1 MIEHIRG
8 LAIFAKVA
16 QTGSFRG
23 AARALSISPSVV
35 SQQIATLEAR
45 LGVALVYRSTR
56 VLSLTS
62 DGEALLASAQAVV
75 REAEN
80 GLSRFSQ
87 VAAGPVGELNIT
99 LPEVMSLS
107 PMTDMLAAF
116 SAMYPGIV
124 LNAAFSDTQLNPI
137 REGYDLAIRVGWLER
152 SALKSRKFGEIARVL
167 VASKNYLKGRKAPSS
182 PQDLNEWDFIRFN
195 AVTGFPVMRRHGHN
209 PVTVSMNSRIS
220 VSNAIAAYRFA
231 CADSGVTVALDFLA
245 RDDLE
250 RGRLV
255 QVLPDWQVDSAG
267 IHVVWPPNAAK
278 SSLAMCLI
286 DFLESRFAEMAC

>member
-80 GLSRFSQ
+80 GLSRFSK

-124 LNAAFSDTQLNPI
+124 LNAVFSDTQLSPI
-137 REGYDLAIRVGWLER
+137 REGYDLAIRVGWLEG
-152 SALKSRKFGEIARVL
+152 SALKSRKLGEIPRRL
-167 VASKNYLKGRKAPSS
+167 VASKAYRNDRKAPSR
-182 PQDLNEWDFIRFN
+182 PQDLEDWDFIRFQ
-195 AVTGFPVMRRHGHN
+195 AVKGFPVMRRRAYK
-209 PVTVSMNSRIS
+209 PVTIYMKSRIS
-220 VSNAIAAYRFA
+220 VSTAIAAYRFV
-231 CADSGVTVALDFLA
+231 CAGSGVTVALDFLA

-250 RGRLV
+250 GGTLV
-255 QVLPDWQVDSAG
+255 QVLPDWHVDSAG
-267 IHVVWPPNAAK
+267 IHAVWPPNAAR
-278 SSLAMCLI
+278 SSLAMRLI
-286 DFLESRFAEMAC
+286 DFLESRFAEMTC